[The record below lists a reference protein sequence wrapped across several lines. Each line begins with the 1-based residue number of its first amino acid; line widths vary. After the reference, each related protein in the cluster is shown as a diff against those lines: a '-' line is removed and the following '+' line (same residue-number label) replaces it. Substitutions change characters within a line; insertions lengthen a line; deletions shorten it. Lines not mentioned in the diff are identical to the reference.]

1 MINNV
6 SLSVVQ
12 RFTIKCPCQTV
23 KRFQPPRQYISKI
36 SGQRLRAQARRSEY
50 FGQSDAGIGARLA
63 TFTSG
68 HARSSSVLL
77 RYHTLLEIDALECN
91 MLHAHSDTHASANAL
106 SIKCRV
112 LCGCGSLDG
121 TEVTEAVSL
130 AINLNLNGFKPAFF
144 APNIE
149 ICGVMDH
156 LCNQPDTSGVA
167 RNALVEA
174 ARIARSEVRPLCEC
188 DCNSGTALIL
198 PGGFGCAKTL
208 SDFATKGAECTVLPD
223 LERVI
228 TEFALSKKPIGAIC
242 MAPVLVAKVLC
253 GTKITL
259 GKSPPEKWPHCA
271 TIAEAKKMG
280 AKHEERNVT
289 QVTHCKQHNVFST
302 PAWMYNGTFAEVHD
316 GIGRLVKALK
326 KKMK

>member
-1 MINNV
+1 MFR
-6 SLSVVQ
+6 S
-12 RFTIKCPCQTV
+12 
-23 KRFQPPRQYISKI
+23 
-36 SGQRLRAQARRSEY
+36 RL
-50 FGQSDAGIGARLA
+50 
-63 TFTSG
+63 
-68 HARSSSVLL
+68 SSVLL
-77 RYHTLLEIDALECN
+77 SNVRAKLSNVSNLHVSIFKKFRAKDCEPKPVAVVAEIVALVSASGSNEISPNGREQLTAAPTIEKELKHPSNRLLLAPQ
-91 MLHAHSDTHASANAL
+91 
-106 SIKCRV
+106 V

-121 TEVTEAVSL
+121 SEVTEAVSL
-130 AINLNLNGFKPAFF
+130 AINLNLNGFKPEFF
-144 APNIE
+144 APNTE

-156 LCNQPDTSGVA
+156 LCKQPDSSGVA

-188 DCNSGTALIL
+188 DCNSGIALIL

-242 MAPVLVAKVLC
+242 IAPVLVAKVLC

-259 GKSPPEKWPHCA
+259 GKSSPPEKWPHCA
-271 TIAEAKKMG
+271 AIAEVKKMG
-280 AKHEERNVT
+280 AKHEERSVT

-326 KKMK
+326 KKLK